1 MDKKRRFS
9 EMKNDLFM
17 QSSARNKIKARF
29 IKLGLDSDIT
39 KVEESPI
46 IPKSSEKKR
55 ATRSTS

>member
-1 MDKKRRFS
+1 
-9 EMKNDLFM
+9 MKNDLFM
-17 QSSARNKIKARF
+17 QSTARNKIKARF